1 MIALDCRCIAL
12 WNEVCPI
19 SCEMESGWD
28 FSAELI
34 RPFPPLLHPPFLAA
48 AAQIRSHTTQEGKE
62 KVQVFLAVRPT
73 LVFPDFYG
81 LQVHFFRLLCEGT
94 GIREG
99 SEKA

>member
-1 MIALDCRCIAL
+1 MIALDCDCIAL

-62 KVQVFLAVRPT
+62 KVQFFLAVRPT
-73 LVFPDFYG
+73 LGFPDFYG

>member
-34 RPFPPLLHPPFLAA
+34 RPFSPLLHPPFLAA
-48 AAQIRSHTTQEGKE
+48 AVQIRSHTTQEGKE
-62 KVQVFLAVRPT
+62 KVQFFWPTDRPS
-73 LVFPDFYG
+73 FSRIFMG
-81 LQVHFFRLLCEGT
+81 CRCIFFACCA
-94 GIREG
+94 
-99 SEKA
+99 KVPV